1 MAVLKAGERVKLVD
15 YVSMLQALG
24 AFDET
29 DKDKA
34 DKLKKTC
41 EDWANKTVEVR
52 LPNNKGFWTVDTEHR
67 HDIFFPYGC
76 VEERIEDYDKLR
88 KFFMTMSSD
97 HVFYRQNKLS
107 ADGVDEKWHKDN
119 LSYLISERV
128 SGLINHPIKRDSD
141 YLGSIELSKGLVDD
155 IIYQYD
161 HFDPSVDYIDV
172 SNMTES
178 DIEKNLGKNI
188 NIIPERKLDIKKF

>member
-1 MAVLKAGERVKLVD
+1 MAVLKVGEKVKLVD
-15 YVSMLQALG
+15 YAEMLKVFG
-24 AFDET
+24 IFGEP

-34 DKLKKTC
+34 NKLMKTC
-41 EDWANKTVEVR
+41 DDWADKTVEVR
-52 LPNNKGFWTVDTEHR
+52 LPNEKGFWTVD
-67 HDIFFPYGC
+67 DVFFPYGC

-141 YLGSIELSKGLVDD
+141 YLGSIELSKGLVED
-155 IIYQYD
+155 IIQHYIS
-161 HFDPSVDYIDV
+161 FDPSVDYIDV
-172 SNMTES
+172 SNMTEN
-178 DIEKNLGKNI
+178 DIEKSLGKNI
-188 NIIPERKLDIKKF
+188 NVIPERKLDVKKF